1 MLAIGW
7 REPALRR
14 LAVGAIAV
22 VAMLSAIGLATPGA
36 RLPAVPLANLL
47 GGAGLLAI
55 LAAAHASA
63 SGVKAASRGVRIA
76 AAIAVALVLVQAFLG
91 GSVAAHSA
99 LLACPAFPGCDG
111 VTWSAFASGG
121 AWNPLRAPAIVDEH
135 IVAPAGAGAL
145 HLLHRIGAI
154 VLAALV
160 LAIVATLWRPRGGLA
175 SALGIVLASAL
186 AAGIAAALVPSS
198 LGATLVHNAAAA
210 LLVAL
215 LARAAVGPAE
225 RAYARTTMSDT

>member
-1 MLAIGW
+1 
-7 REPALRR
+7 
-14 LAVGAIAV
+14 
-22 VAMLSAIGLATPGA
+22 
-36 RLPAVPLANLL
+36 
-47 GGAGLLAI
+47 
-55 LAAAHASA
+55 
-63 SGVKAASRGVRIA
+63 
-76 AAIAVALVLVQAFLG
+76 
-91 GSVAAHSA
+91 
-99 LLACPAFPGCDG
+99 
-111 VTWSAFASGG
+111 
-121 AWNPLRAPAIVDEH
+121 
-135 IVAPAGAGAL
+135 
-145 HLLHRIGAI
+145 